1 MFHVKHEGWDLAEE
15 LAGVTLDG
23 PAIERLQ
30 TYERAL
36 VQRAAPMGMIG
47 ASDLTRIRERHILD
61 SIRATPRL
69 PASGTVCDLGSGAG
83 LPGLVLAIT
92 RPDLRWILV
101 EVRRNRARFLQEAIG
116 ALGLERVQVHD
127 RRADTL
133 SQRVDAC
140 TARAYAPAA
149 SSWASAERVLDTR
162 APLIYWAGASFDLR
176 RDAPDGVSAVL
187 FETPGLAR
195 SGPLV
200 IMTL

>member
-15 LAGVTLDG
+15 LAGVTLNA

-36 VQRAAPMGMIG
+36 VQGAAPMGMIA
-47 ASDLTRIRERHILD
+47 ASDLTRVRERHLLD
-61 SIRATPRL
+61 SIRATPCL

-101 EVRRNRARFLQEAIG
+101 EVRRNRARFLQDAIG
-116 ALGLERVQVHD
+116 ALGLERVEVHG
-127 RRADTL
+127 RRAETL
-133 SQRVDAC
+133 RQRVDAC

-149 SSWASAERVLDTR
+149 SSWASAQRLLVR
-162 APLIYWAGASFDLR
+162 GAPLIYWAGASFDVT
-176 RDAPDGVSAVL
+176 RDAPHGVNAVL

-200 IMTL
+200 IMTR